1 MGNKIIAMVSNRN
14 SFLAKQA
21 DYILNAYID
30 SEACPNNLAPT
41 SSTTAQL
48 VMGDALAIALL
59 EYRDFSS
66 DDFAKYHPG
75 GTLGKQLYLTVGD
88 LYRNNEKPQVQES
101 AHLDSVIME
110 MTSKRLG
117 ATAVINTKNELA
129 GIITD
134 GDLRRMLFS
143 KKPLTNIVAADIMG
157 KNPRTIDENELA
169 VKAFQL
175 MEQNNITQLVVVKNK
190 LYSGI
195 IHIHDILK
203 EGIV

>member
-1 MGNKIIAMVSNRN
+1 
-14 SFLAKQA
+14 
-21 DYILNAYID
+21 
-30 SEACPNNLAPT
+30 
-41 SSTTAQL
+41 
-48 VMGDALAIALL
+48 MGDALAIALL

>member
-1 MGNKIIAMVSNRN
+1 V
-14 SFLAKQA
+14 
-21 DYILNAYID
+21 
-30 SEACPNNLAPT
+30 
-41 SSTTAQL
+41 
-48 VMGDALAIALL
+48 
-59 EYRDFSS
+59 
-66 DDFAKYHPG
+66 
-75 GTLGKQLYLTVGD
+75 
-88 LYRNNEKPQVQES
+88 
-101 AHLDSVIME
+101 
-110 MTSKRLG
+110 
-117 ATAVINTKNELA
+117 